1 MGTSG
6 RSVNRSSKSGRA
18 SGGRQKAPARI
29 RRTGCPTIDF
39 HAHMIVPEV
48 KDFISRHSV
57 AGGVG
62 KQRRVS
68 KSSSAF
74 QKRQE
79 RENWSKNTD
88 LKVRL
93 KDMDRMGIDIQ
104 VLTPNLHHYCYWAKP
119 EDGLKISRIVNDHIS
134 EIVNDHSNRFVGMGT
149 IPLQDVGTAIKE
161 LDRAVNEL
169 DLRGV
174 IINSNVNK
182 QELGEPMFRRFW
194 ARAETLGVTVYIHPA
209 GFTQPERLQ
218 KYFLWNSVAQPLEET
233 LAMCSLIYE
242 GVLDAFPRLRICI
255 AHGGGYLPFYTG
267 RVDRAYETRPE
278 TRKNIHKYPSQ
289 YLRNFFYDTVVYNR
303 DMLMFLLK
311 KVGDNRIVLGTDY
324 PAFLGEEDPV
334 GFVNRARGISRETKE
349 KILWRNAAKLLKIRL

>member
-1 MGTSG
+1 MGTLDRTANSFIEM
-6 RSVNRSSKSGRA
+6 KKA
-18 SGGRQKAPARI
+18 SRVRQKAPAII
-29 RRTGCPTIDF
+29 RRSGYPTIDF
-39 HAHMIVPEV
+39 HAHIIVPEV
-48 KDFISRHSV
+48 NDFIRRHSV
-57 AGGVG
+57 DGGVG

-68 KSSSAF
+68 KSSAAF

-88 LKVRL
+88 PKVRL

-119 EDGLKISRIVNDHIS
+119 EDGLRISGIVNDHIAG
-134 EIVNDHSNRFVGMGT
+134 IVNDHSDRFVGMGT
-149 IPLQDVGTAIKE
+149 IPLQDVAKATRE
-161 LDRAVNEL
+161 MDRCINEL
-169 DLRGV
+169 DLKGV
-174 IINSNVNK
+174 IVNSNVN
-182 QELGEPMFRRFW
+182 QRELGETTFRRFW
-194 ARAETLGVTVYIHPA
+194 ARAEKLGVTVYIHPA
-209 GFTQPERLQ
+209 GFTHPERLQ

-233 LAMCSLIYE
+233 LAMSSLIYE

-255 AHGGGYLPFYTG
+255 AHGGGYLPYYTG
-267 RVDRAYETRPE
+267 RADRAYETRPE
-278 TRKNIHKYPSQ
+278 TRKNIDKYPSQ
-289 YLRNFFYDTVVYNR
+289 YLRSFFYDTVVYNR

-349 KILWRNAAKLLKIRL
+349 KILWRNAAKLLKIKF